1 MSGYMPGKPGHLG
14 AVLAIKFNSRTLQ
27 RSGVKSLYKALRHTR
42 SHGMS
47 KPLGRSIVAGLVVLT
62 GRNRGLGFGR
72 ETVGG
77 VLRPPQC
84 VTCDVR
90 KCHNVR
96 SERCAARD

>member
-1 MSGYMPGKPGHLG
+1 MNGYMPGKPGHPG
-14 AVLAIKFNSRTLQ
+14 AVLAIEFNSRTLK

-77 VLRPPQC
+77 GTTTPPMR
-84 VTCDVR
+84 DV
-90 KCHNVR
+90 
-96 SERCAARD
+96 